1 MSQND
6 IVPELLEKLVND
18 YRNRL
23 KYDSELNEIRKRIEK
38 GTAQSIDSERFSVR
52 AGELL
57 KESFSKI
64 VKPEVLPNGQMYYN
78 IANRIIP
85 PNLKENFEQTSKAAV
100 DVIKV
105 QNQRRGGDLARVI
118 PAEPDLNQDRIDGL
132 VNLACSKES
141 YAEVEARVLESFVN
155 FSQSVHADTISE
167 NAKQSSKMGFK
178 PEIKRNADSKCCEWC
193 SSKAGTY
200 NYRSDMDRDVFRRHE
215 NCRCTVEY
223 DPDGSGILQ
232 DVHTREKGTKEELD
246 LNRQKMLEQKQRE
259 KDEKEKQQRKRA
271 AEAAARTDDPK
282 FAEYVLSHPECL
294 VLNKDKQ
301 KRHYPGTKEYDSNPG
316 RSVLN
321 LTPEEIQEMIYNLAG
336 TGKFNSTGTSKK
348 EFINT
353 DRIAGIA
360 KVMDENGNVYIW
372 GETNRIAIHYS
383 KSGCHVVPM
392 PTPNVPKNKE

>member
-141 YAEVEARVLESFVN
+141 YAEVEPRVLESFVN
-155 FSQSVHADTISE
+155 FSQSVHADTIGE

-271 AEAAARTDDPK
+271 AEVAARTDDPK

-301 KRHYPGTKEYDSNPG
+301 KRHGTKEYDSNPG
-316 RSVLN
+316 RSVL
-321 LTPEEIQEMIYNLAG
+321 
-336 TGKFNSTGTSKK
+336 KK
-348 EFINT
+348 
-353 DRIAGIA
+353 
-360 KVMDENGNVYIW
+360 
-372 GETNRIAIHYS
+372 
-383 KSGCHVVPM
+383 
-392 PTPNVPKNKE
+392 

>member
-105 QNQRRGGDLARVI
+105 QNQRRGGDLARVT

-141 YAEVEARVLESFVN
+141 YAEVEPRVLESFVN
-155 FSQSVHADTISE
+155 FSQSVHADTIGE

-282 FAEYVLSHPECL
+282 FAEYVPSHPECL

-353 DRIAGIA
+353 DRIVGIA

>member
-141 YAEVEARVLESFVN
+141 YAEVEPRVLESFVN
-155 FSQSVHADTISE
+155 FSQSVHADTIGE